1 MAEVM
6 DNNTE
11 SLLTSLITSSH
22 PSLNSETTIE
32 SFVNTK
38 ETPNSRKRPSPDSP
52 QDLVELSRAFSYF
65 FSGGLDYPT
74 INVGACSGIKS
85 HVSRQTTAKYQY
97 TATRN
102 IIPSS
107 TAFTQCDNTNYQPI
121 KKMFITEL

>member
-52 QDLVELSRAFSYF
+52 QYLVATLKQETKQTRRRNSVGDLSQKTKTQTMAEKVIEALINPTVLNQIVPILS
-65 FSGGLDYPT
+65 
-74 INVGACSGIKS
+74 
-85 HVSRQTTAKYQY
+85 
-97 TATRN
+97 
-102 IIPSS
+102 
-107 TAFTQCDNTNYQPI
+107 
-121 KKMFITEL
+121 E

>member
-11 SLLTSLITSSH
+11 SLLTSLITSSQ

-52 QDLVELSRAFSYF
+52 QVLSMTSAILNFVFTGTGSIAERVLHCF
-65 FSGGLDYPT
+65 LP
-74 INVGACSGIKS
+74 K
-85 HVSRQTTAKYQY
+85 
-97 TATRN
+97 
-102 IIPSS
+102 IPL
-107 TAFTQCDNTNYQPI
+107 I
-121 KKMFITEL
+121 